1 MTHEAVVREIL
12 ERFNAG
18 RLDDILEL
26 SHPGVEIVSQ
36 ASRFT
41 GEPYRGH
48 DGLMRWFAETL
59 DSFDEWSVSVDEV
72 EETSRER
79 VLAVGSLHMRGRE
92 SGANVDMPC
101 AWVFDFQ
108 GELAIRMETFPNRVD
123 EARALAAELAP

>member
-48 DGLMRWFAETL
+48 EGLMRWFAETL
-59 DSFDEWSVSVDEV
+59 DSFDEWSVSV
-72 EETSRER
+72 
-79 VLAVGSLHMRGRE
+79 AVGSLHMRGRE

-108 GELAIRMETFPNRVD
+108 GELAIRMETFPNRVG